1 MGISNFWFFTIMAV
15 IILHVLVA
23 FIYLMYKL
31 MPKKKD
37 ENLNKSNTESE
48 EDENKYKPT

>member
-1 MGISNFWFFTIMAV
+1 MGISNFWFFTIMTV

-37 ENLNKSNTESE
+37 ENLKKSKVKNTE
-48 EDENKYKPT
+48 DEK